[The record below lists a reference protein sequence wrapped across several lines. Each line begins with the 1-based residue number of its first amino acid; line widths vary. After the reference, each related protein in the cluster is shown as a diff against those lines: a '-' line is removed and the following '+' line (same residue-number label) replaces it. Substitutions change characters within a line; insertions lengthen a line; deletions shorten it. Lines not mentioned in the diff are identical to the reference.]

1 MPVLI
6 GWSWVAAAVLCVSIA
21 AHVSTFLG
29 IDPIAECPG
38 VMFIHLAIFPPFIA
52 AVLISD
58 FCDLLSGAVAERS
71 VGRRRRRASDAG
83 GIGSANADMSSVNA
97 GEKPARR
104 KSKGSCARLIRAGLA
119 GPLRRG
125 RRP

>member
-52 AVLISD
+52 AMSY
-58 FCDLLSGAVAERS
+58 ANR
-71 VGRRRRRASDAG
+71 VGGKRQGQDRVTKSAPPWC
-83 GIGSANADMSSVNA
+83 GS
-97 GEKPARR
+97 
-104 KSKGSCARLIRAGLA
+104 
-119 GPLRRG
+119 
-125 RRP
+125 